1 MWLKAAIAIV
11 VISMISCQ
19 RIRQSNEH
27 STTLNRTK
35 QNSNRAL
42 DTDADSSSRLKSN
55 HDRDDDGGGDTGDND
70 GHNHDDINESMASS
84 NESNQ
89 PHSRKKRLIWITDD
103 GRLALPPGT
112 VLSITYALHFYL
124 HIPNIFIDD
133 LLIGAKN

>member
-1 MWLKAAIAIV
+1 MFRLWFKAAIAIV

-42 DTDADSSSRLKSN
+42 DTDAESSSRLKSN
-55 HDRDDDGGGDTGDND
+55 HDNDGGGDADADDATDDDDNA
-70 GHNHDDINESMASS
+70 NETMISS

-112 VLSITYALHFYL
+112 VLSITYVHNVESFSFSL
-124 HIPNIFIDD
+124 IFS
-133 LLIGAKN
+133 LV

>member
-1 MWLKAAIAIV
+1 MEVFRLWLKAAIAIV

-35 QNSNRAL
+35 QNNNRPL
-42 DTDADSSSRLKSN
+42 DTDVDSSSRLKSN
-55 HDRDDDGGGDTGDND
+55 HDDDSSGGGGANKNADND
-70 GHNHDDINESMASS
+70 GHNHDDINETMASS
-84 NESNQ
+84 NEANQ

-112 VLSITYALHFYL
+112 VLSIT
-124 HIPNIFIDD
+124 
-133 LLIGAKN
+133 